1 MSEEEKLQ
9 AEIKRQDYWARDE
22 PSKSPTRRIKQP
34 NEIMI
39 DDIIMTNFGDY
50 LNTIRIEDHT

>member
-34 NEIMI
+34 NEIML
-39 DDIIMTNFGDY
+39 DDIIMTSYGDY
-50 LNTIRIEDHT
+50 LNTIRTEYHD

>member
-34 NEIMI
+34 NEIMLN
-39 DDIIMTNFGDY
+39 DIIMTDFGDY

>member
-22 PSKSPTRRIKQP
+22 PSKSPTRTIKQP
-34 NEIMI
+34 NEIML
-39 DDIIMTNFGDY
+39 DDLMMTKFGDY

>member
-9 AEIKRQDYWARDE
+9 AEIKRQDYWTRE
-22 PSKSPTRRIKQP
+22 EQPKSPTRRIKKP
-34 NEIMI
+34 NEIMLN
-39 DDIIMTNFGDY
+39 DIIMTDFGDY